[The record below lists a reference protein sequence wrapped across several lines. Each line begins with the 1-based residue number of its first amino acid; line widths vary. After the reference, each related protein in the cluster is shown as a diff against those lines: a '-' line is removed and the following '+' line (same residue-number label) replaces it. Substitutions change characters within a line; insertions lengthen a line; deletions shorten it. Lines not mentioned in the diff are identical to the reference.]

1 MNSENRDAVEV
12 KEKQAKEVKV
22 IPLSKEIEK
31 EKQEEQ
37 EERKEMMVSISL
49 DSINSYIGL
58 LSVMLEG
65 DDRLKGLTSQ
75 LIKII
80 QTSNP
85 DLAEK
90 KAG

>member
-12 KEKQAKEVKV
+12 KEKQAKKIKA
-22 IPLSKEIEK
+22 IPLSKEVEK
-31 EKQEEQ
+31 ERQEEK
-37 EERKEMMVSISL
+37 KEMMVSIPL
-49 DSINSYIGL
+49 DSVNSYIGL

-75 LIKII
+75 LVKII